1 MKTCTLIINPNSGRR
16 HKRINK
22 DKITKIFNKY
32 NYDVN
37 IVFTEYRGHA
47 REIVKSTTSDIV
59 ISVGGDGTFN
69 EVMTGNFERK
79 ERVLVSHIPLGTAND
94 IGAMYGYGR
103 FLNRNFELL
112 LKGTVKGIDICT
124 INGKPFTYVA
134 ALGKFTNIS
143 YETPRYLKKRF
154 GYLAY
159 LIEGLRDLRNPV
171 KNYDLKYIVDGEE
184 KEINSTFM
192 LISNAN
198 RIAGINNF
206 YHDIKLD
213 DNRFEVLFCEMNDA
227 REVIKSLYHLKDG
240 DISTLNGFKFYK
252 TDKINIKFDKC
263 LEKGWSVDGEEL
275 EDKQKEF
282 NVEIVRDVKVLLPN
296 KNIKKLFINKE

>member
-1 MKTCTLIINPNSGRR
+1 
-16 HKRINK
+16 
-22 DKITKIFNKY
+22 
-32 NYDVN
+32 
-37 IVFTEYRGHA
+37 
-47 REIVKSTTSDIV
+47 
-59 ISVGGDGTFN
+59 
-69 EVMTGNFERK
+69 MTGIFQRN

-103 FLNRNFELL
+103 FLNRNLELL
-112 LKGTVKGIDICT
+112 LKGSIKGIDICT
-124 INGKPFTYVA
+124 INGRPFTYVA

-143 YETPRYLKKRF
+143 YDTPRNLKKRF

-159 LIEGLRDLRNPV
+159 LIEGLKDLKKPV
-171 KNYDLKYIVDGEE
+171 KSYNIEYSVNGK
-184 KEINSTFM
+184 KEMINSTFM

-227 REVIKSLYHLKDG
+227 REVIKNLYHLKDG
-240 DISTLNGFKFYK
+240 DISTLKGFRFYK

-263 LEKGWSVDGEEL
+263 LEKGWSIDGEEL
-275 EDKQKEF
+275 EDKNTEF
-282 NVEIVRDVKVLLPN
+282 NIEIVRDVKVLIPN
-296 KNIKKLFINKE
+296 KNIKKLFINKEQ